1 MMSKNLFA
9 SLLAA
14 LCLSALAPPVFAG
27 DAFDVD
33 AATQA
38 YLDRVPADVKAN
50 SDAYFEGGY
59 WLVLVDFILGA
70 ALSLFLLAG
79 KWSARMRNLAERIS
93 GRRAIQT
100 FLYWCQ
106 YVLATTI
113 ILFPITIYEGYF
125 REHKYGFSN
134 QTLGEWL
141 GDQGKGLLLD
151 IFFGGILVTVLY
163 GVFRRVQRNW
173 WILGAVIMT
182 VFMAFMMFIGP
193 VFIAPMFNKYTKLT
207 DPTFRDPILKMA
219 RANSI
224 DADDV
229 WIVDESRQSNRIS
242 ANVSGLWGTER
253 ISLNDNLLNR
263 CSLAEIKSVMGH
275 EMGHYV
281 MNHVQKSFLF
291 FFIVIAAGFA
301 FLKWS
306 FNWVVKRKGKAWD
319 IRGVGD
325 TAGLPLFVLLISVY
339 FFLLT
344 PITNSFIRTQ
354 ESEADLFGLNVSRQP
369 DGHAEVELKVGE
381 YRKLDPGPIEEIFFF
396 DHPSSRKRIKMA
408 MRWKVENM

>member
-151 IFFGGILVTVLY
+151 IFFGGSEKLVDTWGGHNDRVHGLHDVHWT
-163 GVFRRVQRNW
+163 GVH
-173 WILGAVIMT
+173 
-182 VFMAFMMFIGP
+182 
-193 VFIAPMFNKYTKLT
+193 
-207 DPTFRDPILKMA
+207 
-219 RANSI
+219 RA
-224 DADDV
+224 
-229 WIVDESRQSNRIS
+229 
-242 ANVSGLWGTER
+242 
-253 ISLNDNLLNR
+253 
-263 CSLAEIKSVMGH
+263 
-275 EMGHYV
+275 
-281 MNHVQKSFLF
+281 HVQQ
-291 FFIVIAAGFA
+291 
-301 FLKWS
+301 
-306 FNWVVKRKGKAWD
+306 
-319 IRGVGD
+319 
-325 TAGLPLFVLLISVY
+325 VY
-339 FFLLT
+339 
-344 PITNSFIRTQ
+344 
-354 ESEADLFGLNVSRQP
+354 
-369 DGHAEVELKVGE
+369 
-381 YRKLDPGPIEEIFFF
+381 
-396 DHPSSRKRIKMA
+396 
-408 MRWKVENM
+408 